1 MERIAIIDHDN
12 HTLWIEDISDE
23 NLEKYNGSEQDY
35 IDDNYNLV
43 NYDWDYIVDTQYL
56 PDDDI
61 GDSIDLNNGPLC
73 TTMC

>member
-12 HTLWIEDISDE
+12 HTLWIEDINDE

-43 NYDWDYIVDTQYL
+43 NYDWDYIVDTRYI
-56 PDDDI
+56 PDDNI
-61 GDSIDLNNGPLC
+61 GDSIDLNGPLC
-73 TTMC
+73 TTMF